1 MWLREPVDHPL
12 DPLRADE
19 FAAAAAILRRDHGVQ
34 AEPGGGSGWRFASIE
49 LIEPSKAE
57 LAAFD
62 DGGPWP
68 DRRAAVVCFDRGAN
82 ATYKCVVSLTGD
94 RVEEFEH
101 IPGVQA
107 NFTVDEFTECDQ
119 LLRTHPDVI
128 AALRG
133 RGVTDIDLVFFD
145 TWTYGDAV
153 APPEFR
159 DRRIGWSD
167 SWVKAAPGANPYA
180 RLLSGLHCV
189 IDLNSMELLRVED
202 EGPFGTG
209 AGAPDGTG
217 AGAPDGTGAGASPPE
232 VMGEY
237 VPRHIPERILSAMRR
252 EPLKPLH
259 VTQPEG
265 PSFTLDG
272 NLVQWQNWSLRVGF
286 NHREGM
292 TLHTVRYRDG
302 ERQRSI
308 AHRMSF
314 AEMVV
319 PYRDPSPDH
328 YRRTAF
334 DIGEWGLG
342 FMTTSLELGC
352 DCLGEIRYLD
362 AVLHNSKG
370 EPYAIRNAI
379 CIHEEDNAVLWKH
392 VDHEIGAEVRRMRRL
407 TLSFHVTVANY
418 EYLVYWRLY
427 QDGNIEC
434 EVCATGIMVTTPLP
448 TGADN
453 PNGTIVDERTYAP
466 FHQHFLV
473 ARLDMDVD
481 GSDNTV
487 YMTESFAEPVGPD
500 NPHGLSLVQRNTPLR
515 TEGEARQDVNFATQ
529 RAWKVVNPN
538 VVTGIGAHPAY
549 KLVPTGAIPPMFD
562 PGSPVLQR
570 ASVIGHTLWVTPN
583 RPDERWPAGEFVN
596 QSAQD
601 TGLAR
606 WTAADRGIENTD
618 VVLWYVF
625 GIHHITRPED
635 WPVMPVD
642 IVSFWLKPFGFFD
655 RNPALDVVGT
665 PPDACHTSATSAHH

>member
-1 MWLREPVDHPL
+1 MSQSNDAHSVGHPL
-12 DPLRADE
+12 DPLGADE
-19 FAAAAAILRRDHGVQ
+19 FRLVAAILQRECGVR
-34 AEPGGGSGWRFASIE
+34 AEPTSSTDLGWRYACIE
-49 LIEPSKAE
+49 MVEPSKAE
-57 LAAFD
+57 LAAFQ
-62 DGGPWP
+62 DGGPP
-68 DRRAAVVCFDRGAN
+68 PSRRAEAICFNRLDN
-82 ATYKCVVSLTGD
+82 ATYKSVVSLTDD
-94 RVEEFEH
+94 RVEMFEH

-107 NFTVDEFTECDQ
+107 NFTVDEFLECDQ
-119 LLRTHPDVI
+119 ALRSHPDVV
-128 AALRG
+128 AALAQ
-133 RGVTDIDLVFFD
+133 RGVTDMDLVFFD

-167 SWVKAAPGANPYA
+167 TWVKAAPGTNPYA
-180 RLLSGLHCV
+180 RLVSGLHCV
-189 IDLNSMELLRVED
+189 IDVNTMELLRVENG
-202 EGPFGTG
+202 GPFA
-209 AGAPDGTG
+209 AGQATL
-217 AGAPDGTGAGASPPE
+217 PE

-237 VPRHIPERILSAMRR
+237 APSHIPERIRAAGRR

-259 VTQPEG
+259 ITQPEG
-265 PSFTLDG
+265 PSFSVEG
-272 NLVQWQNWSLRVGF
+272 NLVRWQNWSLRVGF

-302 ERQRSI
+302 DRDRSI

-314 AEMVV
+314 AEMIV

-370 EPYAIRNAI
+370 EPYTISNAI

-392 VDHEIGAEVRRMRRL
+392 VDHDTGAEVRRMRRL

-418 EYLVYWRLY
+418 EYLIYWRLY

-434 EVCATGIMVTTPLP
+434 EVRATGIMVTTPLP
-448 TGADN
+448 AGDAN
-453 PNGTIVDERTYAP
+453 PNGTLVDERTYAP

-473 ARLDMDVD
+473 ARLDMDID

-487 YMTESFAEPVGPD
+487 VMSESYAEPIGPD
-500 NPHGLSLVQRNTPLR
+500 NPYGLSVVLRNTPLR
-515 TEGEARQDVNFATQ
+515 TEGEAKQDVNYATQ
-529 RAWKVVNPN
+529 RAWKVVNTN
-538 VVTGIGAHPAY
+538 EVTALGTHPSY
-549 KLVPTGAIPPMFD
+549 KLVPTGAFPSMFEA
-562 PGSPVLQR
+562 GSPVLER
-570 ASVIGHTLWVTPN
+570 ANVIDHTLWVTPN

-596 QSAQD
+596 QSARD

-606 WTAADRGIENTD
+606 WTEADRPIENTD

-642 IVSFWLKPFGFFD
+642 VVSFWLKPFGFFE
-655 RNPALDVVGT
+655 RNPALDVAGT
-665 PPDACHTSATSAHH
+665 PQDGCHS

>member
-1 MWLREPVDHPL
+1 MSQPSEPPDRFPL
-12 DPLRADE
+12 DPLEADE
-19 FAAAAAILRRDHGVQ
+19 FRAVAAILGRECGV
-34 AEPGGGSGWRFASIE
+34 APGPGPGAVELGWRFASIE
-49 LIEPSKAE
+49 LLEPAKAE
-57 LAAFD
+57 LAGFEQTGD
-62 DGGPWP
+62 RPP
-68 DRRAAVVCFDRGAN
+68 RRAVVVCFNRTDN
-82 ATYKCVVSLTGD
+82 ATYKSVVSLTDG
-94 RVEEFEH
+94 RVESFEH

-107 NFTVDEFTECDQ
+107 NFTVDEFVECDR
-119 LLRTHPDVI
+119 LLRAHPDVV
-128 AALRG
+128 AALARRG
-133 RGVTDIDLVFFD
+133 ITDIDLAFFD

-153 APPEFR
+153 APPELR

-167 SWVKAAPGANPYA
+167 TWVKAAAGANPYA

-189 IDLNSMELLRVED
+189 VDLNRMELLRVED
-202 EGPFGTG
+202 DGPFADGQATP
-209 AGAPDGTG
+209 PD
-217 AGAPDGTGAGASPPE
+217 

-237 VPRHIPERILSAMRR
+237 VPKHIPEHIRGAGRR

-259 VTQPEG
+259 ITQPDG
-265 PSFTLDG
+265 PSFTVDG
-272 NLVQWQNWSLRVGF
+272 NLLRWQNWSLRVGF
-286 NHREGM
+286 NYREGM

-302 ERQRSI
+302 DRNRSI
-308 AHRMSF
+308 AHRLSF
-314 AEMVV
+314 AEMIV
-319 PYRDPSPDH
+319 PYRDPTVDH

-342 FMTTSLELGC
+342 FMTTSLDLGC

-362 AVLHNSKG
+362 AVLHNSAG
-370 EPYAIRNAI
+370 EPYTITNAI

-392 VDHEIGAEVRRMRRL
+392 VDHDIGAEVRRMRRL

-434 EVCATGIMVTTPLP
+434 EVRATGIMVTTPLP
-448 TGADN
+448 TGAAS
-453 PNGTIVDERTYAP
+453 PNGTLVDDRTYAP

-473 ARLDMDVD
+473 ARLDMDID

-487 YMTESFAEPVGPD
+487 VVSESHAEPISPD
-500 NPHGLSLVQRNTPLR
+500 NPYGLSMVLRNHVLR
-515 TEGEARQDVNFATQ
+515 NEKEARQDVDFATQ
-529 RAWKVVNPN
+529 RSWKVVNPN
-538 VVTGIGAHPAY
+538 VVTGLGAHPAY

-570 ASVIGHTLWVTPN
+570 AGVIGHTLWVTPN
-583 RPDERWPAGEFVN
+583 SPDERWPAGEFVN
-596 QSAQD
+596 QSVRD

-642 IVSFWLKPFGFFD
+642 VVSFWLKPFGFFD
-655 RNPALDVVGT
+655 RNPALDVAPTAPG
-665 PPDACHTSATSAHH
+665 ACHEP

>member
-1 MWLREPVDHPL
+1 MWLRKRVSEAHTHPL
-12 DPLRADE
+12 DPLGEEEFRAV
-19 FAAAAAILRRDHGVQ
+19 AAILRREHGVQ
-34 AEPGGGSGWRFASIE
+34 PAGSGTQRGWRFASIE
-49 LIEPSKAE
+49 SLEPSKAE
-57 LAAFD
+57 LTAFEA
-62 DGGPWP
+62 GGPRP
-68 DRRAAVVCFDRGAN
+68 ARRATVVCFDRSAN
-82 ATYKCVVSLTGD
+82 ATYKSVVSLTDD
-94 RVEEFEH
+94 RVESFEH

-107 NFTVDEFTECDQ
+107 NFTVDEFAECDR
-119 LLRTHPDVI
+119 LLRSHPDVL
-128 AALRG
+128 AALHA
-133 RGVTDIDLVFFD
+133 RGVTDVDLVFFD

-189 IDLNSMELLRVED
+189 IDLNAMELLRVED
-202 EGPFGTG
+202 VGPF
-209 AGAPDGTG
+209 AADGDAT
-217 AGAPDGTGAGASPPE
+217 PPE

-237 VPRHIPERILSAMRR
+237 VPRHIPERVLGRGRR

-259 VTQPEG
+259 ITQPEG
-265 PSFTLDG
+265 PSFQVDG
-272 NLVQWQNWSLRVGF
+272 NLVTWQNWSLRVGF

-302 ERQRSI
+302 DRDRSI

-362 AVLHNSKG
+362 AVLHDSAG
-370 EPYAIRNAI
+370 EPYTITNAI
-379 CIHEEDNAVLWKH
+379 CLHEEDNAVLWKH
-392 VDHEIGAEVRRMRRL
+392 VDHDIGAEVRRMRRL

-434 EVCATGIMVTTPLP
+434 EVRATGIMVTTPLP
-448 TGADN
+448 PGAPS

-473 ARLDMDVD
+473 ARLDMDID
-481 GSDNTV
+481 GPDNTV
-487 YMTESFAEPVGPD
+487 VASESYAEPIGPD
-500 NPHGLSLVQRNTPLR
+500 NPHGLSLVTRNTALR
-515 TEGEARQDVNFATQ
+515 SEAEARQDVNFGTQ

-570 ASVIGHTLWVTPN
+570 AGVIAHTLWVTPN

-596 QSAQD
+596 QSLRD
-601 TGLAR
+601 TGLTQ
-606 WTAADRGIENTD
+606 WTAADRPIENTD

-635 WPVMPVD
+635 WPVMPADV
-642 IVSFWLKPFGFFD
+642 VSFWLKPFGFFD